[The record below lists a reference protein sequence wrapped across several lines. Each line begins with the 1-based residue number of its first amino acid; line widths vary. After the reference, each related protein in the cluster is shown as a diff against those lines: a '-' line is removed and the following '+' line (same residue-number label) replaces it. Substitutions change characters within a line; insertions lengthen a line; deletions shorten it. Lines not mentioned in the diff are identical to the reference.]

1 MLSPIRG
8 RKGPYTMFS
17 KTVRASIF
25 AAALIVFLAAV
36 PAVADDDSWYFDMDS
51 GTQYDFSTNECWLT
65 DGTAGTPQWTD
76 ENLWCETPNV
86 FVEPAVEHDQSHLL
100 EEGATFG
107 EGVCWEADGTEG
119 IPALD
124 GSCVTPAD
132 YDAIYNVEV
141 LAETPSLQDP
151 TMSIAEVYEMDV
163 TDPTPASDKPI
174 GEGLVAVPFT
184 FKEYVQAAHMPIAD

>member
-1 MLSPIRG
+1 MFVKTIRLVI
-8 RKGPYTMFS
+8 YIA
-17 KTVRASIF
+17 VIALLLAF
-25 AAALIVFLAAV
+25 APSAM
-36 PAVADDDSWYFDMDS
+36 ADGFGNDNYYFDLDS
-51 GTQYDFSTNECWLT
+51 GTQYDLTTGQCWLT
-65 DGTAGTPQWTD
+65 DGTEGVAQTTD
-76 ENLWCETPNV
+76 DNLWCETPNV
-86 FVEPAVEHDQSHLL
+86 YTPAPAGPAIT

-141 LAETPSLQDP
+141 LAVTPSLQDP
-151 TMSIAEVYEMDV
+151 NVSIAEVYEMDV
-163 TDPTPASDKPI
+163 TDSTPASDKPI
-174 GEGLVAVPFT
+174 GEGLVAEPFT